1 MLQNWPNKII
11 RSYILIAL
19 IASFPCVFF
28 IFAFPEYGGDSRV
41 YALVA
46 NNILNGCGVAIS
58 ELGSD
63 ICVPHFGGN
72 QGPGYPAFIALIWS
86 LSGHS
91 DLAVRLVQAMLYIMS
106 IVYVVNSIHHYT
118 SSLKKALIVGLVL
131 AISPLHVAWPRFI
144 FTETLALAGTLWV
157 FAELIISLHNR
168 KLRILPIGIAL
179 ICVTFIRLDAIL
191 LVLPVAI
198 TAFIIHKPLDAV
210 KRGLVV
216 GMILAVPW
224 CGWLVRNAHVGL
236 ENVLTPV
243 AVSLNEKAPGMFS
256 WVRVWSTN
264 QYSSIGVHFP
274 VYNGSYDKISVD
286 EKAYSTPNERELVTA
301 LLKELQT
308 YKNKP
313 FPHHIDSKFSLLAK
327 SRIKTDPF
335 EYFIAVP
342 IKRIFNFWVNP
353 NAGYGWPGFGGIL
366 TAQDRLDI
374 MEAGI
379 IAKVVLIKD
388 YPVIVTGRIITQI
401 WKFLLYLGLILTLW
415 LSFKNKIYT
424 DRKLI
429 YLALSFVLARSY
441 LAGYLSLTEAR
452 FSVMQMPIIEIIVT
466 LVLIDAFSKWKKS
479 RVY

>member
-1 MLQNWPNKII
+1 MLHNWPNKIT
-11 RSYILIAL
+11 RSYLLIAL

-46 NNILNGCGVAIS
+46 NNILEGCGVSIS

-106 IVYVVNSIHHYT
+106 IVFVVNSIHHYT

-157 FAELIISLHNR
+157 FGELIISLHNR
-168 KLRILPIGIAL
+168 KLRILPIAIGL

-191 LVLPVAI
+191 LVIPVCI
-198 TAFIIHKPLDAV
+198 TAFIIHRPLDAV

-216 GMILAVPW
+216 GMVLAVPW

-236 ENVLTPV
+236 ENVFAPV
-243 AVSLNEKAPGMFS
+243 AVSLYAKAPGMFS
-256 WVRVWSTN
+256 WVKVWSTN

-274 VYNGSYDKISVD
+274 VYNGAYDKISVD
-286 EKAYSTPNERELVTA
+286 EKAYSTPKERELVTA

-313 FPHHIDSKFSLLAK
+313 FPNHIDSKFSLLAK
-327 SRIKTDPF
+327 SRIKADPF
-335 EYFIAVP
+335 EYFITVP
-342 IKRIFNFWVNP
+342 IKRIFNFWANP
-353 NAGYGWPGFGGIL
+353 NAGYGWPGFGDIL
-366 TAQDRLDI
+366 TAQERLDI

-379 IAKVVLIKD
+379 IEKAVLIKD

-401 WKFLLYLGLILTLW
+401 WKFLFYLGLILTLW

-429 YLALSFVLARSY
+429 YLAFSFVLARSY
-441 LAGYLSLTEAR
+441 FAGYLNLTEAR

-466 LVLIDAFSKWKKS
+466 LVLIDAFSKWKIS

>member
-1 MLQNWPNKII
+1 MQNSPYKITN
-11 RSYILIAL
+11 SYLLIAL
-19 IASFPCVFF
+19 IASIPCIFF

-41 YALVA
+41 YTLVA
-46 NNILNGCGVAIS
+46 KNILYGCGVSIS

-91 DLAVRLVQAMLYIMS
+91 DLAVRLLQAIIYIMS
-106 IVYVVNSIHHYT
+106 IVYVVNSIHQYT

-157 FAELIISLHNR
+157 FGALILSFHNR
-168 KLRILPIGIAL
+168 KLRILPIGIGL
-179 ICVTFIRLDAIL
+179 ICVTFIRLDSIL
-191 LVLPVAI
+191 LVIPVAI

-210 KRGLVV
+210 KRGLIV

-224 CGWLVRNAHVGL
+224 CGWLARNAHVGL
-236 ENVLTPV
+236 ENVFVPV
-243 AVSLNEKAPGMFS
+243 AVSLNAKAPGMFS

-274 VYNGSYDKISVD
+274 VYAGDYDKISVA
-286 EKAYSTPNERELVTA
+286 EEAYSTPKEREIVTA
-301 LLKELQT
+301 LLKDLQT
-308 YKNKP
+308 YKNMP
-313 FPHHIDSKFSLLAK
+313 FPPHIDSKFSLLAQ
-327 SRIKTDPF
+327 SRIKADPL
-335 EYFIAVP
+335 EYFIIVP
-342 IKRIFNFWVNP
+342 VKRIFNFWSNP
-353 NAGYGWPGFGGIL
+353 NAGYGWPGFNDIL
-366 TAQDRLDI
+366 TAQDRLEI
-374 MEAGI
+374 MEAGV
-379 IAKVVLIKD
+379 IAKLVLLKD
-388 YPVIVTGRIITQI
+388 YPAIVVGRIIVQS

-415 LSFKNKIYT
+415 LSFKNNIYT

-441 LAGYLSLTEAR
+441 LAGYLNLTEAR
-452 FSVMQMPIIEIIVT
+452 FSVMQMPIIEIVVT
-466 LVLIDAFSKWKKS
+466 LVLIDAFLKWKTS
-479 RVY
+479 RVS